1 MRNPSKEPKYLE
13 SIAKAILKL
22 TKGKNRR
29 VVSVK
34 KVRRET
40 GVGGSNRSAV
50 QFYTNALRFLVR
62 EGVLEVIN
70 NSSPQKY
77 KLIDE
82 KKLKGFAEGQSSF

>member
-13 SIAKAILKL
+13 RTAKTILKL
-22 TKGKNRR
+22 KQEKNRR

-34 KVRRET
+34 IVRRQTE
-40 GVGGSNRSAV
+40 VDGGLRIAV
-50 QFYTNALRFLVR
+50 QFYTHALRFLVR

-70 NSSPQKY
+70 NSSPKKY

-82 KKLKGFAEGQSSF
+82 KKLEDFAEDQSSL